1 MTMGRRPTERT
12 KALGGNTDRFPEAA
26 FERHR
31 PILVT
36 GAHRSGTTWVGRMIA
51 LSPRVGYIHE
61 PFNIA
66 HRPGT
71 CAIRI
76 DHWYTYLTEEN
87 ESRFIEPL
95 SRTVMFSYDLGAEL
109 RAVRSPRD
117 ALRALRDGSRF
128 CWHRLLGS
136 RPLIKDPIAVF
147 SAEWLAE
154 RFDMDVVVL
163 IRHPAGMASSLK
175 RWQMP
180 HPFAD
185 FVAQERLMQERLAPF
200 RAEIHEHARYQHP
213 LAEQAA
219 LLWRLV
225 YSSVEDYRRDHPDW
239 QFVRHEDLSRD
250 PVSGF
255 GRIYARLGLEMPAR
269 VRGAIARHS
278 HPGARRLGRPST
290 MDDRLSRGGKMGIH
304 RDSQEVAESWRRRL
318 TQREIETVRNGV
330 RGVAESFYSDADW

>member
-1 MTMGRRPTERT
+1 M
-12 KALGGNTDRFPEAA
+12 ALGEGMDRLLDAAPE
-26 FERHR
+26 RRR

-61 PFNIA
+61 PFNIT

-71 CAIRI
+71 CAIGI
-76 DHWYTYLTEEN
+76 DNWYTYVTKEN
-87 ESRFIEPL
+87 ETCFLEPL
-95 SRTVMFSYDLGAEL
+95 RRTLRFSYDLGAEL
-109 RAVRSPRD
+109 RALRGPRD
-117 ALRALRDGSRF
+117 GLRALRDGSRF
-128 CWHRLLGS
+128 CWHKLLGS

-180 HPFAD
+180 HPFAH
-185 FVAQERLMQERLAPF
+185 FAAQELLMRERLAPF
-200 RAEIHEHARYQHP
+200 KVQVDEHARYEHP

-219 LLWRLV
+219 LLWRMV
-225 YSSVEDYRRDHPDW
+225 YSSVEAYQHDHPDW
-239 QFVRHEDLSRD
+239 QFVRYEDLSSD

-255 GRIYARLGLEMPAR
+255 SRIYERLGLEVSTR
-269 VRGAIARHS
+269 VRTAIARHS
-278 HPGARRLGRPST
+278 NPSPRRWARRETRH
-290 MDDRLSRGGKMGIH
+290 DRLSFGGKMGIH
-304 RDSQEVAESWRRRL
+304 RDSQEAAQSWKRRL
-318 TQREIETVRNGV
+318 TPEEIETVRNGV
-330 RGVAESFYSDADW
+330 RGVAESFYGDADW